1 MYSTNYNLGP
11 NPIDRFSLGDRSKGL
26 KRDSDGALSIY
37 IQHETPGE
45 DKESNWL
52 PAPESPFFVILRM
65 YQPRQE
71 VLEAT
76 WLRHP
81 WRRSASLKD
90 TGRLKRSMA
99 FEAAHPYH

>member
-1 MYSTNYNLGP
+1 VHFAVGQEPPVDAFWSLTMYSTNYNLVP

-26 KRDSDGALSIY
+26 KRDSDGGLSIY

-52 PAPESPFFVILRM
+52 PAPESPFFVIMRM

-76 WLRHP
+76 W
-81 WRRSASLKD
+81 
-90 TGRLKRSMA
+90 
-99 FEAAHPYH
+99 AAPPVEKVG